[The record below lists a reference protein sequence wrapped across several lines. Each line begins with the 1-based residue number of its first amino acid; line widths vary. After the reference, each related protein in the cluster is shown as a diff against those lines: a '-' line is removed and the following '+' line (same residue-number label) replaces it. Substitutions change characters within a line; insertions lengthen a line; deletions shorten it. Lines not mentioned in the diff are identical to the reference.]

1 MIDIFEIRRQ
11 NLRRLVNEHEGMNN
25 LARKLGLA
33 RGAYISQL
41 LTKPPHRDLSEKTA
55 RKWEKQLR
63 LSEGWLDGDTKRE
76 PANALDQG
84 LLERVIS
91 ELLSA
96 LETAK
101 VELKPARLA
110 DLIVMQYADA
120 VALGRFDRARVQKLV
135 GLLKG

>member
-1 MIDIFEIRRQ
+1 MIDVSKVRRK
-11 NLRRLVNEHEGMNN
+11 NLRRLVNEYEGMNN

-41 LTKPPHRDLSEKTA
+41 LTDPPVRVLSEKTA

-63 LSEGWLDGDTKRE
+63 LSEGWLDGDTKSA
-76 PANALDQG
+76 PASPLDQA
-84 LLERVIS
+84 LLERVIT

-96 LETAK
+96 LDTAK
-101 VELKPARLA
+101 VQLKPAKLA

-120 VALGRFDRARVQKLV
+120 VALGRFDRARVQKIV
-135 GLLKG
+135 GLFKG